1 MAKLGLNNNAWVGSS
16 PIVPA
21 GKCSS
26 VYMFTPCVRNCSG
39 SATWCSTVTPVPYA
53 TPQLSLSPVAA
64 PRGQLWRSALSV
76 PTTTSVNQNT
86 AEASRAPN
94 AAKTPAKLGV
104 ENRGRQTPGAE
115 THRICSSCHILFWQ
129 TLTGNITAPHHLD
142 LNEHGTLF
150 HSRACS
156 IFRQACASRFCR
168 IRYRFSILIHPE
180 TKSAARTASQEHS
193 NMMQL
198 VGSIC

>member
-1 MAKLGLNNNAWVGSS
+1 MES
-16 PIVPA
+16 
-21 GKCSS
+21 C
-26 VYMFTPCVRNCSG
+26 FQTC
-39 SATWCSTVTPVPYA
+39 PYA
-53 TPQLSLSPVAA
+53 TSQLSLSPVAA
-64 PRGQLWRSALSV
+64 PRGQLWRFALSV

-129 TLTGNITAPHHLD
+129 TLHGNITAPHHLD
-142 LNEHGTLF
+142 LNEHGKLF
-150 HSRACS
+150 RSRACS
-156 IFRQACASRFCR
+156 ILRQACASRFCR

-180 TKSAARTASQEHS
+180 TKSPPHVPLPKSTPISCNWLDLFVERSMLCT
-193 NMMQL
+193 
-198 VGSIC
+198 